1 MMTPFRVAAA
11 HGLPSGTGAMSAAA
25 RQRRTPAGAAEAGD
39 AIATAKYGVFDG
51 RPGTEEP

>member
-11 HGLPSGTGAMSAAA
+11 HGLPSGTGAISAAA

-39 AIATAKYGVFDG
+39 AIAAAKYGVFDG
-51 RPGTEEP
+51 RPGAEEP